1 MLEIF
6 YVCVQCINLL
16 DLNMAA
22 ECPCQ
27 HFSNSILALLEQSE
41 CGLGW
46 VRWDWLRELP
56 SVILFFQKPV
66 FFSVHK
72 DTDYS
77 YISFHTSQDV
87 KIQIG
92 KTVLPYFTDFWNSL
106 KILILME
113 TNGSDVEYEIWFC
126 HQWFSVEGKKPVVL
140 EPQLNFRNRLFNTAG
155 GERLV
160 DFYLNCVPIIISQLS
175 MAS

>member
-1 MLEIF
+1 MLGIF

-22 ECPCQ
+22 ECPASIFPIVFLHCW
-27 HFSNSILALLEQSE
+27 NSLSVDLAGWGETDSESCLL
-41 CGLGW
+41 
-46 VRWDWLRELP
+46 
-56 SVILFFQKPV
+56 LFFLSKPGI
-66 FFSVHK
+66 FSVHK

-113 TNGSDVEYEIWFC
+113 TNGSDVEYEIRFC
-126 HQWFSVEGKKPVVL
+126 HQCFYVERKNLVLL

-155 GERLV
+155 GERLL